1 MFRIDTTWMDEDM
14 DDWVS
19 STNVSLQ
26 VRHRVVTTRPSPWL
40 TIHKARFLAGHVR
53 LAWHV
58 GYYAGAY
65 LRRPM
70 RTRKCTL

>member
-40 TIHKARFLAGHVR
+40 TIHKARFLVEHVR
-53 LAWHV
+53 LA
-58 GYYAGAY
+58 
-65 LRRPM
+65 
-70 RTRKCTL
+70 

>member
-40 TIHKARFLAGHVR
+40 TIHKARFLQDMLGLRGMWATM
-53 LAWHV
+53 LA
-58 GYYAGAY
+58 
-65 LRRPM
+65 PI
-70 RTRKCTL
+70 